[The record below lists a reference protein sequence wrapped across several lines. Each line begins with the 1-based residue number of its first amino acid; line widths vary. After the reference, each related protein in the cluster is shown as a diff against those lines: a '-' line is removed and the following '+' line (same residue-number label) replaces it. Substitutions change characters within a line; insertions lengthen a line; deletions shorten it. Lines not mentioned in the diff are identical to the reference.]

1 MKLRIGIKG
10 TGWLPNLG
18 IFVVPVNSKALGDD
32 IIEQFEN
39 LKALVRLGVSA
50 EFANRLVCEWRN

>member
-10 TGWLPNLG
+10 NGWFPNAG

-50 EFANRLVCEWRN
+50 EFANRLVCEWR